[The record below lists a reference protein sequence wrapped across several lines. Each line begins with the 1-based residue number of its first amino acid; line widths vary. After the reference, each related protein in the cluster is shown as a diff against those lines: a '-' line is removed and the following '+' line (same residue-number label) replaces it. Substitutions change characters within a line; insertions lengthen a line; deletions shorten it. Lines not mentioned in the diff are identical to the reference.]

1 MSVIIPRWEWR
12 MFGPPPRTAEAAFA
26 ASTSDRVQ
34 ESDEVY
40 LLSPDPTADTV
51 KVRDELMDIKALRE
65 VDDEGLERWEPT
77 IKARFP
83 LSADDARATMAAL
96 RVGPALEGDADLP
109 LDAFLGARRFRSASA
124 ACPSTSAGSGT
135 SSGVVRP
142 S

>member
-12 MFGPPPRTAEAAFA
+12 MFGPTPRTAEAAFA
-26 ASTSDRVQ
+26 ALDVDRVQ
-34 ESDEVY
+34 ESDEMY

-65 VDDEGLERWEPT
+65 VDGEGLERWEP
-77 IKARFP
+77 IRKARFP
-83 LSADDARATMAAL
+83 LSADDARATIEAL
-96 RVGPALEGDADLP
+96 RVGPVVDRGRRPAARRVP
-109 LDAFLGARRFRSASA
+109 GARHPARHPPVS
-124 ACPSTSAGSGT
+124 PSTSAGSGT

>member
-1 MSVIIPRWEWR
+1 

-26 ASTSDRVQ
+26 ALDVDRVQ

-77 IKARFP
+77 HKARFP

-96 RVGPALEGDADLP
+96 RVGPAFEGT
-109 LDAFLGARRFRSASA
+109 RICRSMRSWRSSFRSVSA
-124 ACPSTSAGSGT
+124 RVPSTSAGSGT